1 VCILAFALG
10 FAFGIPSLLLL
21 VHNMALLGALLWLFD
36 GQGLVVDLA
45 AWLSVHGT
53 TELFGI
59 LLSGA
64 AGLHIGRSMAFP
76 GDAPVLEAAAA
87 AGRRSAVV
95 MVGVVIMM
103 VVAALLEAFPRQLV
117 PDSGSRFLIGG
128 SMLIFWLAYFILYRP
143 RAVGE
148 AT

>member
-1 VCILAFALG
+1 VE
-10 FAFGIPSLLLL
+10 
-21 VHNMALLGALLWLFD
+21 
-36 GQGLVVDLA
+36 LA

-64 AGLHIGRSMAFP
+64 AGLHIGRAMAFP
-76 GDAPVLEAAAA
+76 GNLSVLDSAAA

-103 VVAALLEAFPRQLV
+103 IVAALLEAFPRQLV
-117 PDSGSRFLIGG
+117 DGAESRFLIGG
-128 SMLIFWLAYFILYRP
+128 VMLIFWLAYFILYRP
-143 RAVGE
+143 AAAQE
-148 AT
+148 TA

>member
-1 VCILAFALG
+1 
-10 FAFGIPSLLLL
+10 
-21 VHNMALLGALLWLFD
+21 
-36 GQGLVVDLA
+36 
-45 AWLSVHGT
+45 
-53 TELFGI
+53 
-59 LLSGA
+59 
-64 AGLHIGRSMAFP
+64 
-76 GDAPVLEAAAA
+76 
-87 AGRRSAVV
+87 

-117 PDSGSRFLIGG
+117 DGAEGRFLIGG